1 MGINSRSD
9 EELFMIMQSLDL
21 SDFFGLPFFL
31 LAGLYV
37 ALSPCLF
44 PIMPMT
50 IFRIMNTDMKD
61 SEGNRI
67 TPSRKMVLRWV
78 SLLVLGILVT
88 FATIAFVGIYIWSG
102 LGIELIS
109 LYRPLSLLMG
119 LILVTMGIFIIFP
132 QLSEK
137 TFAKIPIPQSVSN
150 VMVREEYKQL
160 DLFIMGLA
168 YSVIAFPCASPVFI
182 SMFGVLVSV
191 GNLLYMVVGMGVFGV
206 GLFIPYLILVFVT
219 AETRTR
225 IASRLTENFRK
236 IEIIMGVLIILFG
249 FIFLLVGLSILISF
263 PTFLPF

>member
-1 MGINSRSD
+1 MLSQTLDISD
-9 EELFMIMQSLDL
+9 L
-21 SDFFGLPFFL
+21 FGLPFFF

-61 SEGNRI
+61 SEGNKI
-67 TPSRKMVLRWV
+67 NPSRKMVLRWV
-78 SLLVLGILVT
+78 SMLVLGILTTFAIVT
-88 FATIAFVGIYIWSG
+88 FIGLYVWSG
-102 LGIELIS
+102 LGLELIS

-119 LILVTMGIFIIFP
+119 IILVAMGIFIIFP
-132 QLSEK
+132 QLSEM
-137 TFAKIPIPQSVSN
+137 TFAKIPIPQGVSN
-150 VMVREEYKQL
+150 IMVRDEYKQL
-160 DLFIMGLA
+160 DLFIMGLG

-191 GNLLYMVVGMGVFGV
+191 GNLLYMVVGMGAFGI

-225 IASRLTENFRK
+225 VASKLSENFRK
-236 IEIIMGVLIILFG
+236 IEIVMGLLIVFFG
-249 FIFLLVGLSILISF
+249 IIFLLVGLSLLVSF
-263 PTFLPF
+263 PIFLPF

>member
-1 MGINSRSD
+1 
-9 EELFMIMQSLDL
+9 
-21 SDFFGLPFFL
+21 
-31 LAGLYV
+31 
-37 ALSPCLF
+37 
-44 PIMPMT
+44 
-50 IFRIMNTDMKD
+50 MNTDMKD
-61 SEGNRI
+61 SEGKTI
-67 TPSRKMVLRWV
+67 IPSRKMVLRWV

-88 FATIAFVGIYIWSG
+88 FATVAFVGMYVWSG

-119 LILVTMGIFIIFP
+119 FILVTMGIFIIFP
-132 QLSEK
+132 QLSEM

-150 VMVREEYKQL
+150 LMVREEYKQL
-160 DLFIMGLA
+160 DLFVMGLG

-182 SMFGVLVSV
+182 SMFGILVSV
-191 GNLLYMVVGMGVFGV
+191 GNFLYLAFGMGVFGI

-236 IEIIMGVLIILFG
+236 IEMVMGMLIVLFG

-263 PTFLPF
+263 PIFLPFGSLGKIHF